1 MAVPGGTPRDDG
13 PGALLALLAH
23 AGSPRAALVT
33 MALLAAA
40 VGASVVQ
47 RGPVAWALTGALAL
61 LSAQLLL
68 ALVVHPALR
77 RQAGLLVF
85 HLGLL
90 ALVLAAAAG
99 RLMALDGRFEL
110 TEGVPFEPV
119 LLEAQAGPWHRD
131 GLGRLQFR
139 HAGFD
144 IDYAPGRKRGPTR
157 NRVEWTDADGR
168 PQRAVIGDHRPLVLG
183 GYRLY
188 TSPNKGF
195 APVLTWT
202 PEGGAP
208 QTGAIHLPSYPAHEL
223 KQSQDWVLPD
233 GRTVWVHLPITEAL
247 IDPAGP
253 AQFRLPTQ
261 RTLVLRLGG
270 SAAGGVTDGVGE
282 GAAERRI
289 ELAPGESAEL
299 GGGRVTYRE
308 LRTWMGYRVAYDP
321 SLPWLLAA
329 ALLAVAGLAA
339 HYAQRIGADRRRARA
354 TWTAGAGSATPS
366 PSGPVREDA
375 WPADPTAT
383 GPSPTG
389 QTR

>member
-1 MAVPGGTPRDDG
+1 MSAATRPEPGAAPVTPGGEPRDEAS
-13 PGALLALLAH
+13 GAVLALLAH
-23 AGSPRAALVT
+23 AGSPQAALVT
-33 MALLAAA
+33 MALLAVA

-90 ALVLAAAAG
+90 ALVLAAAVG

-119 LLEAQAGPWHRD
+119 LLEAQAGRWHRD
-131 GLGRLQFR
+131 GLARLQFR

-168 PQRAVIGDHRPLVLG
+168 PQRAVIGDHHPLVLG

-202 PEGGAP
+202 PADGGAP

-223 KQSQDWVLPD
+223 KQSQDWRLPD
-233 GRTVWVHLPITEAL
+233 GRTVWVHLPIDEAL

-261 RTLVLRLGG
+261 RTLVLRI
-270 SAAGGVTDGVGE
+270 GV

-289 ELAPGESAEL
+289 ELAPGASAEL

-308 LRTWMGYRVAYDP
+308 LRTWMGYRVSYDP
-321 SLPWLLAA
+321 SLPWLLGA
-329 ALLAVAGLAA
+329 ALLAAAGLAV
-339 HYAQRIGADRRRARA
+339 HYGLRFGADRRRVRA
-354 TWTAGAGSATPS
+354 AAVAGALQASTEPSRDGEAPAGSS
-366 PSGPVREDA
+366 PI
-375 WPADPTAT
+375 
-383 GPSPTG
+383 G
-389 QTR
+389 QTP

>member
-1 MAVPGGTPRDDG
+1 
-13 PGALLALLAH
+13 LIALLAH

-77 RQAGLLVF
+77 RQAGLLVL

-90 ALVLAAAAG
+90 ALVLAAAVG

-131 GLGRLQFR
+131 GLARLQFR

-157 NRVEWTDADGR
+157 NRVEWTDTDGR

-195 APVLTWT
+195 APVLTWQ
-202 PEGGAP
+202 PDGGTP

-223 KQSQDWVLPD
+223 KQSQDWTLPD
-233 GRTVWVHLPITEAL
+233 GRTVWVHLPIAEAL
-247 IDPAGP
+247 IDPTGP
-253 AQFRLPTQ
+253 AQFKLPTQ

-270 SAAGGVTDGVGE
+270 PDG
-282 GAAERRI
+282 ERRL
-289 ELAPGESAEL
+289 ELAPGESADI

-308 LRTWMGYRVAYDP
+308 LRSWMGYRVAYDP

-339 HYAQRIGADRRRARA
+339 HYAQRFVAERRRARA
-354 TWTAGAGSATPS
+354 GAAVPEPVAS
-366 PSGPVREDA
+366 SGQVA
-375 WPADPTAT
+375 
-383 GPSPTG
+383 
-389 QTR
+389 